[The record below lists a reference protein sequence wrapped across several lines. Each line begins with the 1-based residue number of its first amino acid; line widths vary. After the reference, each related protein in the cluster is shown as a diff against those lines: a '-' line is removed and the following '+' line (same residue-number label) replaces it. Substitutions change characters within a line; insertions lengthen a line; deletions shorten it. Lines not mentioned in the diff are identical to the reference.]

1 MDFKASAPGQPDYHL
16 DLHHLDFIKDS
27 VCQKT
32 NKQKNRVK
40 ARLSDQSISYHKILY
55 TTMAGI
61 SMICLGES

>member
-32 NKQKNRVK
+32 TKNRVK
-40 ARLSDQSISYHKILY
+40 ARLLDQSISYHKILY

-61 SMICLGES
+61 SMICLSGS